1 MPRVTVEPDRIV
13 LPVAPDETLIEAA
26 WRLGY
31 TWPTTCYGRAECTAC
46 HVEIL
51 AGAEHA
57 SAVQDDE
64 AAALSILG
72 TRGQSL
78 RLACRLRFDGD
89 AVVRKRGV
97 HAPQ

>member
-46 HVEIL
+46 HVEII

-57 SAVQDDE
+57 SAVEDDE
-64 AAALSILG
+64 AAALSLLG
-72 TRGQSL
+72 TRGHRL
-78 RLACRLRFDGD
+78 RLACRLRFDGE

-97 HAPQ
+97 RAPE